1 MDFEIRADGV
11 LHIEGYVNAVE
22 RDSRIVM
29 CPECGKCVEQIA
41 AGAFGNALR
50 AAKNV
55 DMLLNHDK
63 GRKIGSTSEGTL
75 TLTEDS
81 IGLRA
86 SADITDEEVVEK
98 ARNGLLR
105 GWSFGFKA
113 TDTEIEQRSQG
124 VPRRHV
130 KALSISEVSLV
141 DSRYRPCYAGTSIEL
156 RADEEGAEEADF
168 TELRFNPYHNPTN
181 GRFTTANGGGSGSG
195 FLYSK
200 GGKSAYVFERDIDG
214 EYEQWKTSRSGAKK
228 ELDKAKISKANA
240 QGSNFYDAGSAIAR
254 TYDREYDEIGTLNL
268 SDDEKN
274 AARDKIY
281 EYSAAELEARQKYFD
296 VYTVGPARKV
306 DDSDKAFDKSMNIA
320 GEHSTYMNSLRDKS
334 SKNTRRQNEKNFDEA
349 FKAKVSKAAET
360 GAREI
365 TVNGET
371 YFRRTKSSGSWE
383 KGTLRDDQAKRKFM
397 KSQQNMFIADRKSWD
412 SLSSDEKAK
421 YYSRA
426 EPDTPDY
433 SSYEARIARVRMRE
447 LEQRA
452 EELELRFNPYHD
464 PQNGRFTTANGG
476 GSGSGFLYSKG
487 GKSAYVFERDID
499 SEYEAWTKSKAAKAS
514 HNADRNFKLDAFL
527 REKHNNMTD
536 ANNVVSARDVEDYI
550 NYKIGMHN
558 IWLSTNLSVGS
569 KTYDRPAKI
578 DFNLGKSI
586 DIMVD
591 NTPAAAKGIEEAF
604 SDLKKAGFEVKKI
617 PDSYYDKKF
626 YNITRKK
633 GTRTSVWEKDMP
645 ERFDHIKRRK
655 EAYDWNSPTN
665 WRSP

>member
-98 ARNGLLR
+98 ARNGRLR
-105 GWSFGFKA
+105 GWSFGFRA

-130 KALSISEVSLV
+130 KALNISEVSLI
-141 DSRYRPCYAGTSIEL
+141 DDRYRPCYAGTSIEL
-156 RADEEGAEEADF
+156 RADEEAEEADF
-168 TELRFNPYHNPTN
+168 TELRFNPYHDPTN
-181 GRFTTANGGGSGSG
+181 GRFTTAGSSGGG

-214 EYEQWKTSRSGAKK
+214 EYEQWKNSRSGAKK

-306 DDSDKAFDKSMNIA
+306 AGSDKAFDKSMNIA

-334 SKNTRRQNEKNFDEA
+334 SKNTRRQNEKKFDEA
-349 FKAKVSKAAET
+349 FKAEVSKAAET

-383 KGTLRDDQAKRKFM
+383 NGTLRDDQAKRKFM
-397 KSQQNMFIADRKSWD
+397 KSQQNMFIADHKSWD

-426 EPDTPDY
+426 EPDAPDF
-433 SSYEARIARVRMRE
+433 SAFESRIAKAEMRGYE
-447 LEQRA
+447 MRA
-452 EELELRFNPYHD
+452 EMLSD
-464 PQNGRFTTANGG
+464 P
-476 GSGSGFLYSKG
+476 
-487 GKSAYVFERDID
+487 
-499 SEYEAWTKSKAAKAS
+499 
-514 HNADRNFKLDAFL
+514 
-527 REKHNNMTD
+527 
-536 ANNVVSARDVEDYI
+536 
-550 NYKIGMHN
+550 
-558 IWLSTNLSVGS
+558 
-569 KTYDRPAKI
+569 P
-578 DFNLGKSI
+578 
-586 DIMVD
+586 
-591 NTPAAAKGIEEAF
+591 
-604 SDLKKAGFEVKKI
+604 
-617 PDSYYDKKF
+617 
-626 YNITRKK
+626 
-633 GTRTSVWEKDMP
+633 
-645 ERFDHIKRRK
+645 
-655 EAYDWNSPTN
+655 
-665 WRSP
+665 

>member
-63 GRKIGSTSEGTL
+63 WRKIGSTSEGTL
-75 TLTEDS
+75 ALTEDS

-130 KALSISEVSLV
+130 KALSISEVSLI
-141 DSRYRPCYAGTSIEL
+141 DDRYRPCYAGTSIEL
-156 RADEEGAEEADF
+156 RADEGAEEADF
-168 TELRFNPYHNPTN
+168 TELRFNPYHDPYN
-181 GRFTTANGGGSGSG
+181 GRFTTANGGGSGG

-214 EYEQWKTSRSGAKK
+214 EYEQWKTSGSGAKK

-306 DDSDKAFDKSMNIA
+306 AGSDKAFDKSMNIA

-349 FKAKVSKAAET
+349 FKAEVSKAAET

-433 SSYEARIARVRMRE
+433 SSYEARLARARMRE
-447 LEQRA
+447 LELRA
-452 EELELRFNPYHD
+452 E
-464 PQNGRFTTANGG
+464 A
-476 GSGSGFLYSKG
+476 
-487 GKSAYVFERDID
+487 A
-499 SEYEAWTKSKAAKAS
+499 EA
-514 HNADRNFKLDAFL
+514 
-527 REKHNNMTD
+527 
-536 ANNVVSARDVEDYI
+536 
-550 NYKIGMHN
+550 
-558 IWLSTNLSVGS
+558 
-569 KTYDRPAKI
+569 P
-578 DFNLGKSI
+578 
-586 DIMVD
+586 
-591 NTPAAAKGIEEAF
+591 P
-604 SDLKKAGFEVKKI
+604 
-617 PDSYYDKKF
+617 
-626 YNITRKK
+626 
-633 GTRTSVWEKDMP
+633 
-645 ERFDHIKRRK
+645 
-655 EAYDWNSPTN
+655 
-665 WRSP
+665 

>member
-50 AAKNV
+50 TAKNV

-130 KALSISEVSLV
+130 KALNISEVSLV

-168 TELRFNPYHNPTN
+168 TELRFNPYHDPQN
-181 GRFTTANGGGSGSG
+181 GRFTSAGDSGGG

-306 DDSDKAFDKSMNIA
+306 AGSDKAFDKSMNIA

-349 FKAKVSKAAET
+349 FKAEASKAAET

-365 TVNGET
+365 TVNGEK

-426 EPDTPDY
+426 EPDTHDY
-433 SSYEARIARVRMRE
+433 SSYEARLARARMRE
-447 LEQRA
+447 LELRA

-499 SEYEAWTKSKAAKAS
+499 SEYEAWAKSKAAKAS

>member
-371 YFRRTKSSGSWE
+371 YFRRTKSSVSWE

>member
-86 SADITDEEVVEK
+86 SADIADEEVVEK

-130 KALSISEVSLV
+130 KALNISEVSLV

-168 TELRFNPYHNPTN
+168 TELRFNPYHDPQN
-181 GRFTTANGGGSGSG
+181 GRFTSAGDSGGG

-306 DDSDKAFDKSMNIA
+306 AGSDKAFDKSMNIA

-334 SKNTRRQNEKNFDEA
+334 SKNTRRQSEKNFDEA
-349 FKAKVSKAAET
+349 FKAEVSKAAET

-433 SSYEARIARVRMRE
+433 SSYEARLARARMRE
-447 LEQRA
+447 LELRA

-464 PQNGRFTTANGG
+464 PSNGRFTTANGG
-476 GSGSGFLYSKG
+476 GSGGFLYSKG

-499 SEYEAWTKSKAAKAS
+499 SEYEAWAKSKAAKAS

>member
-75 TLTEDS
+75 TLAEDS

-86 SADITDEEVVEK
+86 SADITDEEAVEK

-130 KALSISEVSLV
+130 KALNISEVSLI
-141 DSRYRPCYAGTSIEL
+141 DDRYRPCYAGTSIEL

-168 TELRFNPYHNPTN
+168 TELRFDTLTCEKTEPDTPDYSSYEARLARARMRELELRAEELELRFNPYHDPTN
-181 GRFTTANGGGSGSG
+181 GRFTTANGGGSG
-195 FLYSK
+195 
-200 GGKSAYVFERDIDG
+200 
-214 EYEQWKTSRSGAKK
+214 
-228 ELDKAKISKANA
+228 
-240 QGSNFYDAGSAIAR
+240 
-254 TYDREYDEIGTLNL
+254 
-268 SDDEKN
+268 
-274 AARDKIY
+274 
-281 EYSAAELEARQKYFD
+281 
-296 VYTVGPARKV
+296 
-306 DDSDKAFDKSMNIA
+306 
-320 GEHSTYMNSLRDKS
+320 
-334 SKNTRRQNEKNFDEA
+334 
-349 FKAKVSKAAET
+349 
-360 GAREI
+360 
-365 TVNGET
+365 
-371 YFRRTKSSGSWE
+371 
-383 KGTLRDDQAKRKFM
+383 
-397 KSQQNMFIADRKSWD
+397 
-412 SLSSDEKAK
+412 
-421 YYSRA
+421 
-426 EPDTPDY
+426 
-433 SSYEARIARVRMRE
+433 
-447 LEQRA
+447 
-452 EELELRFNPYHD
+452 
-464 PQNGRFTTANGG
+464 
-476 GSGSGFLYSKG
+476 GFLYSKG

-645 ERFDHIKRRK
+645 ERFDHIKREK
-655 EAYDWNSPTN
+655 EAFDWNSPTN

>member
-63 GRKIGSTSEGTL
+63 GHRIASTSEGNL
-75 TLTEDS
+75 VLAEDS

-86 SADITDEEVVEK
+86 SADITDTEVVEK
-98 ARNGLLR
+98 AKNGLLR

-113 TDTEIEQRSQG
+113 TDTEIEQRAKG

-141 DSRYRPCYAGTSIEL
+141 DDRYKPCYAGTSIDL
-156 RADEEGAEEADF
+156 RAYAEGEEDADF
-168 TELRFNPYHNPTN
+168 TELRFNPYHDPSN
-181 GRFTTANGGGSGSG
+181 GRFTTAGGSGGG

-228 ELDKAKISKANA
+228 ELDKAKISRANA

-306 DDSDKAFDKSMNIA
+306 AGSDKAFDKSMNIA

-334 SKNTRRQNEKNFDEA
+334 SKNTRRQNEKNFYEA
-349 FKAKVSKAAET
+349 FKAEASKAAET

-426 EPDTPDY
+426 EPDAPDF
-433 SSYEARIARVRMRE
+433 SAFESRIAKAEMRGYE
-447 LEQRA
+447 MRA
-452 EELELRFNPYHD
+452 EMLSD
-464 PQNGRFTTANGG
+464 P
-476 GSGSGFLYSKG
+476 
-487 GKSAYVFERDID
+487 
-499 SEYEAWTKSKAAKAS
+499 
-514 HNADRNFKLDAFL
+514 
-527 REKHNNMTD
+527 
-536 ANNVVSARDVEDYI
+536 
-550 NYKIGMHN
+550 
-558 IWLSTNLSVGS
+558 
-569 KTYDRPAKI
+569 P
-578 DFNLGKSI
+578 
-586 DIMVD
+586 
-591 NTPAAAKGIEEAF
+591 
-604 SDLKKAGFEVKKI
+604 
-617 PDSYYDKKF
+617 
-626 YNITRKK
+626 
-633 GTRTSVWEKDMP
+633 
-645 ERFDHIKRRK
+645 
-655 EAYDWNSPTN
+655 
-665 WRSP
+665 

>member
-113 TDTEIEQRSQG
+113 TDTEIERRSQG

-130 KALSISEVSLV
+130 KALNISEVSLV

-156 RADEEGAEEADF
+156 RADEGAEEADF
-168 TELRFNPYHNPTN
+168 TELRFNPYHDPQN

-240 QGSNFYDAGSAIAR
+240 QGSNFYDTGSAIAR

-306 DDSDKAFDKSMNIA
+306 AGSDKAFDKSMNIA

-334 SKNTRRQNEKNFDEA
+334 SKNTLRQNEKKFDEA
-349 FKAKVSKAAET
+349 FKAEVSKAAET

-433 SSYEARIARVRMRE
+433 SAYEARLARVRMRE
-447 LEQRA
+447 LELRA
-452 EELELRFNPYHD
+452 E
-464 PQNGRFTTANGG
+464 A
-476 GSGSGFLYSKG
+476 
-487 GKSAYVFERDID
+487 A
-499 SEYEAWTKSKAAKAS
+499 EA
-514 HNADRNFKLDAFL
+514 
-527 REKHNNMTD
+527 
-536 ANNVVSARDVEDYI
+536 
-550 NYKIGMHN
+550 
-558 IWLSTNLSVGS
+558 
-569 KTYDRPAKI
+569 P
-578 DFNLGKSI
+578 
-586 DIMVD
+586 
-591 NTPAAAKGIEEAF
+591 P
-604 SDLKKAGFEVKKI
+604 
-617 PDSYYDKKF
+617 
-626 YNITRKK
+626 
-633 GTRTSVWEKDMP
+633 
-645 ERFDHIKRRK
+645 
-655 EAYDWNSPTN
+655 
-665 WRSP
+665 

>member
-86 SADITDEEVVEK
+86 SADITDDEVVEK

-130 KALSISEVSLV
+130 KALSISEVSLI
-141 DSRYRPCYAGTSIEL
+141 DDRYRPCYAGTSIEL

-168 TELRFNPYHNPTN
+168 TELRFNPYHDPSN
-181 GRFTTANGGGSGSG
+181 GRFTTAGSSGGG

-200 GGKSAYVFERDIDG
+200 GGKSAYVFDRDIDG
-214 EYEQWKTSRSGAKK
+214 EYEQWKTSGSGAKK

-306 DDSDKAFDKSMNIA
+306 AGSDKAFDKSMNIA

-334 SKNTRRQNEKNFDEA
+334 SKNTRRQNEKKFDEA
-349 FKAKVSKAAET
+349 FKAEASKAAET

-433 SSYEARIARVRMRE
+433 SSYEVRLARVRMRE
-447 LEQRA
+447 LELRA
-452 EELELRFNPYHD
+452 EAAEAFEVRYNPYHD
-464 PQNGRFTTANGG
+464 EEGKFESKAHSVSQKSLTGNRQNVK
-476 GSGSGFLYSKG
+476 LDSKG
-487 GKSAYVFERDID
+487 IPYEYPELRLPKKEYGKVIRAIDDLYASKYEGKSKGWLTLSKETYKFEI
-499 SEYEAWTKSKAAKAS
+499 
-514 HNADRNFKLDAFL
+514 H
-527 REKHNNMTD
+527 
-536 ANNVVSARDVEDYI
+536 
-550 NYKIGMHN
+550 G
-558 IWLSTNLSVGS
+558 
-569 KTYDRPAKI
+569 
-578 DFNLGKSI
+578 FN
-586 DIMVD
+586 
-591 NTPAAAKGIEEAF
+591 E
-604 SDLKKAGFEVKKI
+604 
-617 PDSYYDKKF
+617 
-626 YNITRKK
+626 YNIYEKRK
-633 GTRTSVWEKDMP
+633 D
-645 ERFDHIKRRK
+645 
-655 EAYDWNSPTN
+655 
-665 WRSP
+665 

>member
-75 TLTEDS
+75 ALTEDS

-113 TDTEIEQRSQG
+113 IDTEIEQRSQG

-130 KALSISEVSLV
+130 KALSISEVSLI
-141 DSRYRPCYAGTSIEL
+141 DDRYRPCYAGTSIEL
-156 RADEEGAEEADF
+156 RADEGAEEADF
-168 TELRFNPYHNPTN
+168 TELRFNPYHDPYN
-181 GRFTTANGGGSGSG
+181 GRFTTANGGGSGG

-214 EYEQWKTSRSGAKK
+214 EYEQLKTSGSGAKK

-281 EYSAAELEARQKYFD
+281 EYSAAELEARKRNVAHGGIRRIF
-296 VYTVGPARKV
+296 
-306 DDSDKAFDKSMNIA
+306 
-320 GEHSTYMNSLRDKS
+320 EH
-334 SKNTRRQNEKNFDEA
+334 
-349 FKAKVSKAAET
+349 
-360 GAREI
+360 
-365 TVNGET
+365 
-371 YFRRTKSSGSWE
+371 
-383 KGTLRDDQAKRKFM
+383 
-397 KSQQNMFIADRKSWD
+397 
-412 SLSSDEKAK
+412 
-421 YYSRA
+421 
-426 EPDTPDY
+426 
-433 SSYEARIARVRMRE
+433 
-447 LEQRA
+447 
-452 EELELRFNPYHD
+452 
-464 PQNGRFTTANGG
+464 
-476 GSGSGFLYSKG
+476 
-487 GKSAYVFERDID
+487 
-499 SEYEAWTKSKAAKAS
+499 
-514 HNADRNFKLDAFL
+514 
-527 REKHNNMTD
+527 
-536 ANNVVSARDVEDYI
+536 
-550 NYKIGMHN
+550 
-558 IWLSTNLSVGS
+558 
-569 KTYDRPAKI
+569 
-578 DFNLGKSI
+578 
-586 DIMVD
+586 
-591 NTPAAAKGIEEAF
+591 
-604 SDLKKAGFEVKKI
+604 
-617 PDSYYDKKF
+617 
-626 YNITRKK
+626 
-633 GTRTSVWEKDMP
+633 
-645 ERFDHIKRRK
+645 
-655 EAYDWNSPTN
+655 
-665 WRSP
+665 

>member
-86 SADITDEEVVEK
+86 SADITDDEVVEK

-130 KALSISEVSLV
+130 KALNISEVSLI
-141 DSRYRPCYAGTSIEL
+141 DDRYRPCYAGTSIEL

-168 TELRFNPYHNPTN
+168 TELRFSPYHDPSN
-181 GRFTTANGGGSGSG
+181 GRFTTAGSSGGG

-200 GGKSAYVFERDIDG
+200 GGKSAYVFDRDIDG

-306 DDSDKAFDKSMNIA
+306 AGSDKAFDKSMNIA

-334 SKNTRRQNEKNFDEA
+334 SKNTRRQNEKKFDEA
-349 FKAKVSKAAET
+349 FKAEASKAAET

-433 SSYEARIARVRMRE
+433 SSYEVRLARVRMRE
-447 LEQRA
+447 LELRA
-452 EELELRFNPYHD
+452 EAAEAFEVRYNPYHD
-464 PQNGRFTTANGG
+464 EEGKFESKAHSVSQKSLTGNRQNVK
-476 GSGSGFLYSKG
+476 LDSKG
-487 GKSAYVFERDID
+487 IPYEYPELRLPKKEYGKVIRAIDDLYASKYEGKSKGWLTLSKETYKFEI
-499 SEYEAWTKSKAAKAS
+499 
-514 HNADRNFKLDAFL
+514 H
-527 REKHNNMTD
+527 
-536 ANNVVSARDVEDYI
+536 
-550 NYKIGMHN
+550 G
-558 IWLSTNLSVGS
+558 
-569 KTYDRPAKI
+569 
-578 DFNLGKSI
+578 FN
-586 DIMVD
+586 
-591 NTPAAAKGIEEAF
+591 E
-604 SDLKKAGFEVKKI
+604 
-617 PDSYYDKKF
+617 
-626 YNITRKK
+626 YNIYEKRK
-633 GTRTSVWEKDMP
+633 D
-645 ERFDHIKRRK
+645 
-655 EAYDWNSPTN
+655 
-665 WRSP
+665 

>member
-105 GWSFGFKA
+105 GWSFGFRA

-130 KALSISEVSLV
+130 KALNISEVSLV
-141 DSRYRPCYAGTSIEL
+141 DDRYRPCYAGTSIEL

-168 TELRFNPYHNPTN
+168 TELRFNPYHDPSS
-181 GRFTTANGGGSGSG
+181 GRFTTAGSSGGG

-214 EYEQWKTSRSGAKK
+214 EYEQWKTSGSGAKK

-306 DDSDKAFDKSMNIA
+306 AGSDKAFDKSMNIA

-349 FKAKVSKAAET
+349 FKAEVSKAAET

-433 SSYEARIARVRMRE
+433 SSYEARLAQVRMRE
-447 LEQRA
+447 LELRA
-452 EELELRFNPYHD
+452 EEAELRFNPYHD
-464 PQNGRFTTANGG
+464 PSNGRFTTAGG
-476 GSGSGFLYSKG
+476 GGGGGFLYSAG
-487 GKSAYVFERDID
+487 GKSAYVVPKERFQNSADD
-499 SEYEAWTKSKAAKAS
+499 DMYEMAKYKAAKSGAIYLEYTES
-514 HNADRNFKLDAFL
+514 NGKTKRYAAADRPLSRNW
-527 REKHNNMTD
+527 
-536 ANNVVSARDVEDYI
+536 RDVNNIPENAKGVYKETFSQKQIDYTKMDTDVLETMKKSHQEVVNDTLWTFNMKVSDSKMGTKIKRMTNSSAEI
-550 NYKIGMHN
+550 NYISAALAFKSG
-558 IWLSTNLSVGS
+558 
-569 KTYDRPAKI
+569 KTK
-578 DFNLGKSI
+578 
-586 DIMVD
+586 
-591 NTPAAAKGIEEAF
+591 AF
-604 SDLKKAGFEVKKI
+604 SSKA
-617 PDSYYDKKF
+617 
-626 YNITRKK
+626 
-633 GTRTSVWEKDMP
+633 
-645 ERFDHIKRRK
+645 
-655 EAYDWNSPTN
+655 
-665 WRSP
+665 

>member
-75 TLTEDS
+75 TLAEDS

-168 TELRFNPYHNPTN
+168 TELRFNPYHDPNT
-181 GRFTTANGGGSGSG
+181 GRFTDSSGGGTGG
-195 FLYSK
+195 VLFSK
-200 GGKSAYVFERDIDG
+200 GGKSAYVVADSEFTDKPAKNDNAAKSQNFIKNN
-214 EYEQWKTSRSGAKK
+214 EQLIK
-228 ELDKAKISKANA
+228 ETQRLSVHYAESLKNNDLEK
-240 QGSNFYDAGSAIAR
+240 D
-254 TYDREYDEIGTLNL
+254 EYDELI
-268 SDDEKN
+268 
-274 AARDKIY
+274 
-281 EYSAAELEARQKYFD
+281 AELPRNITANQRF
-296 VYTVGPARKV
+296 TVS
-306 DDSDKAFDKSMNIA
+306 DSNGSYLISGTTFEI
-320 GEHSTYMNSLRDKS
+320 G
-334 SKNTRRQNEKNFDEA
+334 NEKY
-349 FKAKVSKAAET
+349 
-360 GAREI
+360 G
-365 TVNGET
+365 
-371 YFRRTKSSGSWE
+371 YFTTNRTNEFVADLSGSGKAIHVSE
-383 KGTLRDDQAKRKFM
+383 HDDRGNKLYSIPDK
-397 KSQQNMFIADRKSWD
+397 
-412 SLSSDEKAK
+412 LSSTARTLKNIREVVN
-421 YYSRA
+421 RA
-426 EPDTPDY
+426 EPDISDALPDY
-433 SSYEARIARVRMRE
+433 SAYEARLARVRMRE
-447 LEQRA
+447 LELRA

-464 PQNGRFTTANGG
+464 PTNGRFTTANGG